1 MRTPIKI
8 SILAAT
14 LFFTACTAFQN
25 RDPVI
30 KKNIKDVDYTAER
43 SGALN
48 TPKKRVMVL
57 PLLDSISDRV
67 SEDQREQIRRGFIE
81 QLNKSGHFIPFD
93 SSDLK
98 IDLKTQIK
106 DGQYD
111 LKALSPK
118 IDDLGIGFVLEA
130 KVLEVKLKKKSD
142 PVGVIRKLS
151 STFEVITKVRILNT
165 RSGREVFNTVKTIT
179 HEQDDVRV
187 AKRLQSDRDF
197 VANPE
202 LIAILIKDSLFDY
215 IPTLETSMVEVSWEG
230 RIAAIQGEKIYL
242 NVGKIS
248 GLQIGDLLKVSES
261 SQEIYDAEM
270 GYALGKAPGKLKGTL
285 EVVSY
290 FGYDGA
296 VAIVHS
302 GAGFKENDRVEI
314 YQ

>member
-1 MRTPIKI
+1 MRTSLKI
-8 SILAAT
+8 SMLTAILI
-14 LFFTACTAFQN
+14 LSACAAFQN

-30 KKNIKDVDYTAER
+30 KKNIKDIDYTAER
-43 SGALN
+43 SGSLN
-48 TPKKRVMVL
+48 GPKKRVMVL

-67 SEDQREQIRRGFIE
+67 SEDQREQIRQGFIE

-98 IDLKTQIK
+98 VDLKTHIK

-111 LKALSPK
+111 LKALSAK
-118 IDDLGIGFVLEA
+118 IDELGIGFVLEA

-151 STFEVITKVRILNT
+151 STFEVITKMRILNT

-215 IPTLETSMVEVSWEG
+215 VPTLESSMVEVSWEG

-261 SQEIYDAEM
+261 SQEIYDSEM
-270 GYALGKAPGKLKGTL
+270 GYALGKAPGRLKGTL

-296 VAIVHS
+296 VAVVHS